1 LPNINLK
8 LRAPWYK
15 KTGSNSNSES
25 PTLCIQSGA
34 LFAEQVIV
42 GAVSMMILFDFFAR
56 LARGVVVMNGRFFRS
71 EFYFSGEP

>member
-1 LPNINLK
+1 MTGQQLK
-8 LRAPWYK
+8 QRVT
-15 KTGSNSNSES
+15 TGSPARS
-25 PTLCIQSGA
+25 IQARA
-34 LFAEQVIV
+34 LIAEQAIV